1 MILRLSSNSRRAAL
15 VAASF
20 AVVFI
25 LAYFSIRNA
34 LAVHYAGLQT
44 ATSLERAVHL
54 EPADSRNWYLLGRYW
69 QYNLKEP
76 DDRRAIRAYLAALS
90 LNPHSANA
98 WLDLASA
105 YESDNEFALA
115 REAFLKARKAYPLS
129 PQVSWQYGNFL
140 LRRGD
145 LESAFTEIRHAVEVD
160 PGLGAEA
167 FSRSLRAESDVDR
180 ILDRALPSNVGVYLD
195 IIGEEI
201 SDGQTEIALKVW
213 ARIVAIHPQMP
224 LQDVFA
230 IVGDLM
236 KKKRIREAS
245 RVWDQAVAFAGLTGL
260 QGPPG
265 SVLWDGG
272 FESGIIGGGFAWM
285 FPEGFQGFQ
294 ISFDS
299 KEKHSGNRSLRLTFD
314 GGRNLFFSN
323 LCHYV
328 PVEPSTAYRF
338 SAWEHP
344 EALQTDQGIRFQL
357 RSLGGDDDSTAV
369 TSEVHGSVP
378 WTKIEIPW
386 TSGKDVQEMQVCLVR
401 YPSDQ
406 EGRRVR
412 GTVWI
417 DDVALVPES
426 AERSKP

>member
-1 MILRLSSNSRRAAL
+1 
-15 VAASF
+15 
-20 AVVFI
+20 
-25 LAYFSIRNA
+25 
-34 LAVHYAGLQT
+34 
-44 ATSLERAVHL
+44 
-54 EPADSRNWYLLGRYW
+54 
-69 QYNLKEP
+69 
-76 DDRRAIRAYLAALS
+76 
-90 LNPHSANA
+90 
-98 WLDLASA
+98 
-105 YESDNEFALA
+105 
-115 REAFLKARKAYPLS
+115 
-129 PQVSWQYGNFL
+129 
-140 LRRGD
+140 
-145 LESAFTEIRHAVEVD
+145 
-160 PGLGAEA
+160 
-167 FSRSLRAESDVDR
+167 
-180 ILDRALPSNVGVYLD
+180 
-195 IIGEEI
+195 
-201 SDGQTEIALKVW
+201 
-213 ARIVAIHPQMP
+213 
-224 LQDVFA
+224 
-230 IVGDLM
+230 
-236 KKKRIREAS
+236 
-245 RVWDQAVAFAGLTGL
+245 
-260 QGPPG
+260 
-265 SVLWDGG
+265 
-272 FESGIIGGGFAWM
+272 M

-357 RSLGGDDDSTAV
+357 RSLDGDDDSTAV

-406 EGRRVR
+406 EGHRIR